1 MIKST
6 KTRYS
11 DNFSYYDTD
20 EIIGRSLDL
29 YGEYSQFELEFL
41 LAMLN
46 KNSVVYDIGANIGYH
61 TTAFASVAKKVYAF
75 EPHPKTYELLEKNTK
90 GLDHVYIGKYAVSN
104 KNATCCITDY
114 DPETTGNFGAVSVVN
129 DYDSVEATAIS
140 LDTAELDLPDLIKID
155 VEGHELQ
162 VLQGCE
168 KIIQQ
173 KCPVIFYEAHESD
186 QLREIYEFLEPLGY
200 RLYWAQ
206 INNYNPDNFAG
217 HTENVF
223 GTSGLMSIVA
233 WPKTL
238 TELPLMPVAGPGDN
252 DVSKFYTK
260 EMKSDEF

>member
-11 DNFSYYDTD
+11 NSFSYYDTD
-20 EIIGRSLDL
+20 EMIGRSLDL

-46 KNSVVYDIGANIGYH
+46 KDSVVYDVGANIGYH

-75 EPHPKTYELLEKNTK
+75 EPHPKNYALLEQNTRD
-90 GLDHVYIGKYAVSN
+90 LDHVYIGKYAVSN
-104 KNATCCITDY
+104 SNTTCYITDF
-114 DPETTGNFGAVSVVN
+114 DPETAGNFGMVKVV
-129 DYDSVEATAIS
+129 DDFSGIETTAIT
-140 LDTAELDLPDLIKID
+140 LDTAGLDLPDMIKID
-155 VEGHELQ
+155 VEGSELQ

-186 QLREIYEFLEPLGY
+186 QLREIYEFLEPMGY

-206 INNYNPDNFAG
+206 INNYNPNNFVGNA
-217 HTENVF
+217 ENVF
-223 GTSGLMSIVA
+223 GTSALMSIVA
-233 WPKTL
+233 WPKAL
-238 TELPLMPVAGPGDN
+238 SELPLMPVSGPD
-252 DVSKFYTK
+252 DTVSRFYAK
-260 EMKSDEF
+260 EVTSDEF